1 MADMHDTTEEYLEN
15 ILEIEEEGTR
25 VMRARLVER
34 LGISAASV
42 SETVGRLEDQGYVE
56 LSDDRTLS
64 LTTKGRELATK
75 IVRRHRLAERLLVD
89 IIGLEWEKVHREADL
104 WEHVI
109 SDDVEEKLI
118 TLLGD
123 PATCP
128 HGNPIPGT
136 MRSVEV
142 PSKISLTTAPTGA
155 VTVSRIS
162 ERIEINDAYIHLVAE
177 ARLTPGMSA
186 TITGSDQT
194 SVQVVT
200 ASGEHTIPSEVADHL
215 YVTVSAET

>member
-34 LGISAASV
+34 LGLSAAAV
-42 SETVGRLEDQGYVE
+42 SETVGRLEGQGYVE
-56 LSDDRTLS
+56 LADDRTLS
-64 LTTKGRELATK
+64 LTVKGRELATK

-89 IIGLEWEKVHREADL
+89 VIGLEWEKVHREADL

-109 SDDVEEKLI
+109 SDDVEAKLI
-118 TLLGD
+118 ALLGD

-136 MRSVEV
+136 LRAVDA
-142 PSKISLTTAPTGA
+142 PSKLTLTAAPRGDI
-155 VTVSRIS
+155 TVSRIS
-162 ERIEINDAYIHLVAE
+162 ERIEINDDHIQLVAA

-186 TITGSDQT
+186 TITGSDRR
-194 SVQVVT
+194 SVRVT
-200 ASGEHTIPSEVADHL
+200 TESGEHTIPSIVADHL
-215 YVTVSAET
+215 YVTVGARA

>member
-1 MADMHDTTEEYLEN
+1 MADHHDTTEEYLEN

-34 LGISAASV
+34 LGFSAAAV
-42 SETVGRLEDQGYVE
+42 SETCGRLADQGFVE
-56 LSDDRTLS
+56 LADDRTLS
-64 LTTKGRELATK
+64 LTAKGRELATK

-89 IIGLEWEKVHREADL
+89 VIGLEWEKVHREADR

-118 TLLGD
+118 ILLGD

-136 MRSVEV
+136 RRDVAK
-142 PSKISLTTAPTGA
+142 PSTLTLAAAPAGTI
-155 VTVSRIS
+155 TVSRIS
-162 ERIEINDAYIHLVAE
+162 ERIEINDEHIRLVA
-177 ARLTPGMSA
+177 AAQLTPGMTA
-186 TITGSDQT
+186 T
-194 SVQVVT
+194 VT
-200 ASGEHTIPSEVADHL
+200 ARRKASVDVRTETGEHTIPIAVADHL
-215 YVTVSAET
+215 YVIAG